1 MYFYTILSKHLNRAK
16 TELLVSKR
24 QDEVNYELHF
34 KYIEAIEK
42 YINKKN
48 DYNKFDFAE
57 FKKSDRHQR
66 IIRFYK
72 NNFKSN
78 EKLKNISNL
87 FLALHFTNIQD
98 IKEAENYLTKV
109 KTTEVPYYYYIKGK
123 FLAKTK
129 DYKNLAEAEKHL
141 LQARKEN
148 LGKEVAKPNAR
159 CRQKNTSKYLTYKI

>member
-78 EKLKNISNL
+78 EKLKNISSLAFGGDNL
-87 FLALHFTNIQD
+87 KTG
-98 IKEAENYLTKV
+98 YLGCLLDQSIYSFASPYQGHAPAHWNFKGPK
-109 KTTEVPYYYYIKGK
+109 KTT
-123 FLAKTK
+123 
-129 DYKNLAEAEKHL
+129 
-141 LQARKEN
+141 LQNEIA
-148 LGKEVAKPNAR
+148 
-159 CRQKNTSKYLTYKI
+159 S